1 MQVQVQPAAGW
12 QTASQSV
19 QDMEKRRKDASSFLI
34 AYVLDAEMRFVTEA
48 NGLIEEKLTAARA
61 LDPWAIVIRD

>member
-1 MQVQVQPAAGW
+1 
-12 QTASQSV
+12 
-19 QDMEKRRKDASSFLI
+19 
-34 AYVLDAEMRFVTEA
+34 MRFVTEA